1 MVNMFVMGHARVMTD
16 RAVITNCDFNGLH
29 GVFCLAM
36 GPTPRIL
43 RRLMNVDADYDSW
56 DS

>member
-43 RRLMNVDADYDSW
+43 PRLMNVDADYDSW